1 MRRPAPC
8 APAASYET
16 IIATSETTAPDAL
29 DRSAGVVGVIRR
41 VLAAPAIAPLLALLL
56 TGAFFSFKSDAFL
69 QAQNFSLILQQVMV
83 VGVLAIG
90 QTLVILT
97 AGIDLSVGTV
107 MAFGQIVMT
116 KLAVVSGV
124 PAIPAIL
131 IGIATCVGFGMLNGA
146 LVTTLRLP

>member
-1 MRRPAPC
+1 MTASEILEPAM
-8 APAASYET
+8 
-16 IIATSETTAPDAL
+16 TSTDA
-29 DRSAGVVGVIRR
+29 
-41 VLAAPAIAPLLALLL
+41 AAPSTPRSRAGDLVGSLARGSTIGPLVALALAIAFFALE
-56 TGAFFSFKSDAFL
+56 SDQFL
-69 QAQNFSLILQQVMV
+69 QGPNLSLVLQQVMV

-116 KLAVVSGV
+116 KLAVANGV

-131 IGIATCVGFGMLNGA
+131 LGILACVGFGMLNGA
-146 LVTTLRLP
+146 LVTVV